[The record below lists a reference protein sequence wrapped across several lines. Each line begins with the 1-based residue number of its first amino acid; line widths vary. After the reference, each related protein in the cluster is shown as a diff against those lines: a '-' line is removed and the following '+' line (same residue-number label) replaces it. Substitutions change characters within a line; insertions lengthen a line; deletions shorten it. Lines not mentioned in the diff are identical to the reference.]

1 MLLPPRKSAKEKT
14 KNAFYGLSVVRISL
28 IVFPLALIGWAYV
41 SVVKMEVS
49 NTLNTQQQRAKQAE
63 PLSEIDQME
72 SALRAQLDKTRI
84 QPINWDKSFGD
95 ALQIDL
101 SVMNIHVIKVS
112 APIKKWRGRRLNE
125 PARATIDLTIRSRGE
140 NAKELSSIALV
151 VGKYMRSYN
160 MDVDEIS
167 VQSEEGDKVFI
178 QEISPEVASKF
189 FLERIDITEFLK
201 SLLTSTPSE

>member
-1 MLLPPRKSAKEKT
+1 
-14 KNAFYGLSVVRISL
+14 
-28 IVFPLALIGWAYV
+28 
-41 SVVKMEVS
+41 
-49 NTLNTQQQRAKQAE
+49 
-63 PLSEIDQME
+63 ME

-140 NAKELSSIALV
+140 KRKIVIHCFGCGQIHAKLQH
-151 VGKYMRSYN
+151 GR
-160 MDVDEIS
+160 
-167 VQSEEGDKVFI
+167 
-178 QEISPEVASKF
+178 
-189 FLERIDITEFLK
+189 R
-201 SLLTSTPSE
+201 